1 MNSDTGEETLG
12 ETSADASAETS
23 PEASP
28 GAAAEGAVNFD
39 EAALVELELD
49 GTEYRMDSGR
59 AGTALCIST
68 RPSGTWNWTFRG
80 EARWQSNV
88 LRCKAF
94 DRSVLTQ
101 LSSALAEVSSGSD

>member
-1 MNSDTGEETLG
+1 MNSGTGEETVA
-12 ETSADASAETS
+12 ESSADA
-23 PEASP
+23 
-28 GAAAEGAVNFD
+28 AAAEGAVNFD

-101 LSSALAEVSSGSD
+101 LSRALAEVSSGSD

>member
-1 MNSDTGEETLG
+1 MNSGTSEETVAESAADSGAESSG
-12 ETSADASAETS
+12 ERDQS
-23 PEASP
+23 
-28 GAAAEGAVNFD
+28 AAAEGAVNFD

-49 GTEYRMDSGR
+49 GTDYRMDSGR

-88 LRCKAF
+88 LRCKVF

-101 LSSALAEVSSGSD
+101 LSRALAEVSSGSD